1 MMMTEKQAVVVL
13 VAEGHYFPLGRHV
26 VVVVLVRFFLFGAD
40 YSLQTDGFLVPFR
53 DEVVHD

>member
-1 MMMTEKQAVVVL
+1 MVVL